1 MHTMSSMVQNSIDNI
16 QEGKDMNNEKVYK
29 VMRGTG
35 GISIALGIVSIVIGV
50 AVGVLTILN
59 GARLLRSKS
68 DLTF

>member
-1 MHTMSSMVQNSIDNI
+1 
-16 QEGKDMNNEKVYK
+16 MNNEKVYK

-35 GISIALGIVSIVIGV
+35 GISIALGIVAIVIGV
-50 AVGVLTILN
+50 SVGVLTILN